1 MEFENKP
8 FFRFSA
14 EKVAIRELEEG
25 EYVEEKEQ
33 KPNYIITP
41 ENRKIFRINVIATLV
56 HKEVHGSITSIL
68 IDDGTGKIIV
78 RIFEEMKSIFNLEV
92 GDVIQIIGKV
102 RIYNNEKYV
111 FPEIIKKTNHAWLK
125 IRFLELQKANLFVK
139 KEKED
144 AENSQK
150 LKKEGLELN
159 ELNKKEK
166 MEESASHNFSQKNIT
181 PGVEIFEVVNEE
193 IEENDPLLPFEKISK
208 LITQLD
214 KGEGVMI
221 EEIIEKSPL
230 EKTEEL
236 IEKMLE
242 NGDILQN
249 SPGRVRLL

>member
-1 MEFENKP
+1 MESENKP
-8 FFRFSA
+8 FFRFPA

-33 KPNYIITP
+33 KPNYVVTP

-56 HKEVHGSITSIL
+56 HKELRGSITSIL

-78 RIFEEMKSIFNLEV
+78 RIFEEMKSILNLEV

-111 FPEIIKKTNHAWLK
+111 FPEIIKKTNPAWLK
-125 IRFLELQKANLFVK
+125 IRFLELQKNNLFVK

-144 AENSQK
+144 NESSQK

-159 ELNKKEK
+159 EPNKKENPK
-166 MEESASHNFSQKNIT
+166 ESAPHKFSQKNIT
-181 PGVEIFEVVNEE
+181 PSVEIFEVVSEE
-193 IEENDPLLPFEKISK
+193 IEENNPLLPFEKISK
-208 LITQLD
+208 LITNLD

-242 NGDILQN
+242 NGDIFQN
-249 SPGRVRLL
+249 TPGRVRLL